1 MINSVDD
8 FRKELVMDQIFN
20 VDNKFFRGV
29 SKIID
34 CVWLS
39 ILWVLCCIPVV
50 TAGAATTAL
59 YYAVNKS
66 IKNDRGYASS
76 EFFSAFKS
84 NFKQSTIIWLL
95 FLVLYIWMGLDYYVM
110 RVYAEAGAAVGQM
123 SIIFLVFGMIITMWG
138 FYVFPYIARFENTTK
153 NILKNTALIAI
164 SNAPWTLLLTVLF
177 FAMWIAIYLVTPIVL
192 VMPVLYNLLK
202 NVILE
207 KVFKKYM
214 TPEDLELE
222 AERNREF
229 YN

>member
-1 MINSVDD
+1 MLERKGVMNS
-8 FRKELVMDQIFN
+8 IFN
-20 VDNKFFRGV
+20 VDNKFFRGI

-39 ILWVLCCIPVV
+39 ILWVMCCIPVV

-59 YYAVNKS
+59 YYAVNKA

-76 EFFSAFKS
+76 EFFSAFKA
-84 NFKQSTIIWLL
+84 NFKQSTIIWLI
-95 FLVLYIWMGLDYYVM
+95 FLVIYIWMGVDYYVM
-110 RVYAEAGAAVGQM
+110 RAYAEAGAAMGKLA
-123 SIIFLVFGMIITMWG
+123 IIFLVFSVIITMWG
-138 FYVFPYIARFENTTK
+138 FYVFPYIARFENSTK

-164 SNAPWTLLLTVLF
+164 SNTPWTLVLLVLF
-177 FAMWIAIYLVTPIVL
+177 FAMWIAIYLVTPIAI

-202 NVILE
+202 NAVLE

-214 TPEDLELE
+214 TPEDLALE
-222 AERNREF
+222 EERNREF

>member
-1 MINSVDD
+1 MLERKVVMNS
-8 FRKELVMDQIFN
+8 IFN
-20 VDNKFFRGV
+20 VDNKFFRGI

-39 ILWVLCCIPVV
+39 ILWVMCCIPVV

-59 YYAVNKS
+59 YYAVNKA

-76 EFFSAFKS
+76 EFFSAFKA
-84 NFKQSTIIWLL
+84 NFKQSTIIWLI
-95 FLVLYIWMGLDYYVM
+95 FLVLYIWMGVDYYVM
-110 RVYAEAGAAVGQM
+110 RAYAEAGAAMGKLAIV
-123 SIIFLVFGMIITMWG
+123 FLVFSVIITMWG
-138 FYVFPYIARFENTTK
+138 FYVFPYIARFENSTK

-164 SNAPWTLLLTVLF
+164 SNTPWTLVLLVLF
-177 FAMWIAIYLVTPIVL
+177 FAMWIAIYLVTPIAI

-202 NVILE
+202 NAVLE

-214 TPEDLELE
+214 TPEDLALE
-222 AERNREF
+222 EERNREF

>member
-1 MINSVDD
+1 
-8 FRKELVMDQIFN
+8 MDQIFN

-39 ILWVLCCIPVV
+39 ILWAICCIPVV
-50 TAGAATTAL
+50 TAGAATTGL
-59 YYAVNKS
+59 YYAVNKA

-76 EFFSAFKS
+76 EFFAAFKS
-84 NFKQSTIIWLL
+84 NFKQATIIWLI
-95 FLVLYIWMGLDYYVM
+95 FLVLYIWLGVDYYVM
-110 RVYAEAGAAVGQM
+110 KVYAKAGVAIGQM
-123 SIIFLVFGMIITMWG
+123 SVVFLVFGVIITMWG
-138 FYVFPYIARFENTTK
+138 FYVFPYIARFENSTK

-164 SNAPWTLLLTVLF
+164 GNAPWTLLLTVLF
-177 FAMWIAIYLVTPIVL
+177 FVMWIAIYLVTPITL

-214 TPEDLELE
+214 TPEDLALE
-222 AERNREF
+222 EERNREF